1 MDKPL
6 ASCKGQWG
14 RCLVKRPSRH
24 AFVREANEKVF
35 CAMFGCGGRCRAY
48 TRFGFTMLQRLRH
61 DGDRRDMFGSCLRS
75 LHHHSLV
82 PAAAPR
88 FSNTLPLFYA
98 TIVMEHVQP
107 RSSSCLD
114 GRSSDAHC
122 WQCMHADQ
130 HVYSPRL
137 DIRTCQALQKQS
149 GIFYSATYS
158 DTSPHGPSSAPLKD
172 VSCSGDRL
180 QRSL

>member
-88 FSNTLPLFYA
+88 FSNTPNTLLCNHRHGTCTASQLLVLGWALLGCTHLAVHARRP
-98 TIVMEHVQP
+98 T
-107 RSSSCLD
+107 CLLTQTRHQD
-114 GRSSDAHC
+114 VSGTCKSKV
-122 WQCMHADQ
+122 
-130 HVYSPRL
+130 VYSTQQPIATL
-137 DIRTCQALQKQS
+137 AHMGPLAL
-149 GIFYSATYS
+149 
-158 DTSPHGPSSAPLKD
+158 L
-172 VSCSGDRL
+172 
-180 QRSL
+180 